1 MFIPIVYT
9 LRMDLPFIE
18 FKLSDDVEGLQAIA
32 FVDAPAIGLNYQAF
46 APHKFE
52 IINEEKRIVMGAA
65 MIPDLPI
72 YRRDERGE
80 YYAIFRKETIKAL
93 VQKLFKENKHNNF
106 NEQHNAFKILDGVY
120 IYQSFIT
127 DQELGILAPK
137 GFENVADGT
146 WFIAA
151 KVENDEAWSK
161 VKEDGI
167 LKGFSVEGV
176 FDLEPYKFKKMNK
189 LNLDSVISTLKSV
202 FADAEVAAED
212 KTFGEA
218 ALVDGTI
225 VKWEGELMEGTA
237 ITVVLPEGEV
247 AAPDGIHEVSDGT
260 IIETAGGLVVN
271 IQPMSEIASEE
282 NEFTTEMLNEMV
294 EKALA
299 KYAEAFTATLEGV
312 KAENAGLKLE
322 LAAIVADK
330 ESLKKEFSATLNKV
344 GTELEEIVKSEA
356 ATSSKPQEFKAQSR
370 AEKAAQ
376 MGAVIRANK
385 LK

>member
-1 MFIPIVYT
+1 
-9 LRMDLPFIE
+9 MDLPFIE

-52 IINEEKRIVMGAA
+52 VINEEKRIVMGAA

-189 LNLDSVISTLKSV
+189 LNLDSVINTLKSV
-202 FADAEVAAED
+202 FADAETEVVAEE
-212 KTFGEA
+212 KIFGEA

-237 ITVVLPEGEV
+237 LVVVLPEGEV
-247 AAPDGIHEVSDGT
+247 AAPDGIHEISDGT

-312 KAENAGLKLE
+312 KAENDSLKLE

-330 ESLKKEFSATLNKV
+330 ETLRNEFSATLSKV

-356 ATSSKPQEFKAQSR
+356 STSKKPQEFKAQSR
-370 AEKAAQ
+370 AEKAAA
-376 MGAVIRANK
+376 MGAIIRANK
-385 LK
+385 LN

>member
-1 MFIPIVYT
+1 
-9 LRMDLPFIE
+9 MDLPFIE

-32 FVDAPAIGLNYQAF
+32 FVDSPAIGLNYQAF

-52 IINEEKRIVMGAA
+52 VINEEKRIILGAA
-65 MIPDLPI
+65 MIPNLPI

-80 YYAIFRKETIKAL
+80 YYAIFKKETIKAL

-106 NEQHNAFKILDGVY
+106 NEQHDAFKILDGVY

-127 DQELGILAPK
+127 DEELGILPPQ

-176 FDLEPYKFKKMNK
+176 FDLEPYKFKQMNK
-189 LNLDSVISTLKSV
+189 INLESVINTLKSV
-202 FADAEVAAED
+202 FADEQPTTEAV
-212 KTFGEA
+212 FGEGT
-218 ALVDGTI
+218 LVDGTI
-225 VKWEGELMEGTA
+225 VKWEGDLIEGA
-237 ITVVLPEGEV
+237 ALIVVMPEGEV
-247 AAPDGIHEVSDGT
+247 AAPDGIHELADGT

-271 IQPMSEIASEE
+271 IQAMADIATED
-282 NEFTTEMLNEMV
+282 NEFTSEMLNEMI
-294 EKALA
+294 EKAMA
-299 KYAEAFTATLEGV
+299 KYAEAFTATLEGI
-312 KAENAGLKLE
+312 KSENNNLKTE
-322 LAAIVADK
+322 LAAIKSDK
-330 ESLKKEFSATLNKV
+330 ETLRNEFSATLNKV
-344 GTELEEIVKSEA
+344 GVELEEIVKSES
-356 ATSSKPQEFKAQSR
+356 ATSKKPQEFKAQSR
-370 AEKAAQ
+370 AERAAQ

>member
-1 MFIPIVYT
+1 
-9 LRMDLPFIE
+9 MDLPLIE

-46 APHKFE
+46 APQKFE
-52 IINEEKRIVMGAA
+52 VLNEEKRIVMGAA

-72 YRRDERGE
+72 YRRDTNIGE
-80 YYAIFRKETIKAL
+80 YYAIFKKETIKAL

-127 DQELGILAPK
+127 DQELGILPPK

-161 VKEDGI
+161 VKENGI

-189 LNLDSVISTLKSV
+189 INLESVINTLKSV
-202 FADAEVAAED
+202 FADEEVVAEES
-212 KTFGEA
+212 TFGEA
-218 ALVDGTI
+218 TLVDGTI
-225 VKWEGELMEGTA
+225 VKWEGELAEGTA
-237 ITVVLPEGEV
+237 LVVVMPEGEV
-247 AAPDGIHEVSDGT
+247 AAPDGIHEISDGT

-271 IQPMSEIASEE
+271 IQAMSEIATED

-299 KYAEAFTATLEGV
+299 KYAEAFTATLQGI
-312 KAENAGLKLE
+312 KSENDSLKLE
-322 LAAIVADK
+322 LAAIKADK
-330 ESLKKEFSATLNKV
+330 EILRNEFSATLNKV
-344 GTELEEIVKSEA
+344 GTELEEIVKSES
-356 ATSSKPQEFKAQSR
+356 ATAKKPQEFKAQSR
-370 AEKAAQ
+370 AEKAAA
-376 MGAVIRANK
+376 MGAIIRANK

>member
-1 MFIPIVYT
+1 
-9 LRMDLPFIE
+9 MDLPFIE

-52 IINEEKRIVMGAA
+52 VINEEKRIVMGAA

-80 YYAIFRKETIKAL
+80 YYAIFRKETIKSL

-202 FADAEVAAED
+202 FADAETEVVAEE

-237 ITVVLPEGEV
+237 LTVVLPEGEV

-271 IQPMSEIASEE
+271 IQPMSEIATED
-282 NEFTTEMLNEMV
+282 NEFTSEMLNEMV

-312 KAENAGLKLE
+312 KAENEGLKLE
-322 LAAIVADK
+322 LAAIKADK
-330 ESLKKEFSATLNKV
+330 ETLRNEFSATLSKV

-370 AEKAAQ
+370 AEKAAA
-376 MGAVIRANK
+376 MGAIIRANK

>member
-1 MFIPIVYT
+1 
-9 LRMDLPFIE
+9 MDLPFIE

-52 IINEEKRIVMGAA
+52 IINEEKRIILGAA
-65 MIPDLPI
+65 MIPNLPI

-106 NEQHNAFKILDGVY
+106 NEQHNAFKVLDGVY

-161 VKEDGI
+161 VKENGI

-176 FDLEPYKFKKMNK
+176 FDLEPYKFKQMNK
-189 LNLDSVISTLKSV
+189 INLESVINTLKSV
-202 FADAEVAAED
+202 FADEEVATEEV
-212 KTFGEA
+212 TFGEA
-218 ALVDGTI
+218 TLVDGTI
-225 VKWEGELMEGTA
+225 VKWEGELAEGTA
-237 ITVVLPEGEV
+237 LIVVLPEGEV
-247 AAPDGIHEVSDGT
+247 AAPDGIHEISDGT

-271 IQPMSEIASEE
+271 IQAMADIATED
-282 NEFTTEMLNEMV
+282 NEFTTEMLNELV

-299 KYAEAFTATLEGV
+299 KYAEAFTATLESV
-312 KAENAGLKLE
+312 KAESDSLKLE
-322 LAAIVADK
+322 LAAIKADK
-330 ESLKKEFSATLNKV
+330 ETLKNEFSATLNKV
-344 GTELEEIVKSEA
+344 GAELEEIVKSEA
-356 ATSSKPQEFKAQSR
+356 STASKPKEFKAQSR
-370 AEKAAQ
+370 AEKAAA
-376 MGAVIRANK
+376 MGAIIRANK
-385 LK
+385 LNK

>member
-1 MFIPIVYT
+1 
-9 LRMDLPFIE
+9 MDLPFIE

-189 LNLDSVISTLKSV
+189 LNLESVINTLKSV
-202 FADAEVAAED
+202 FADVETEVATEEV
-212 KTFGEA
+212 TFGEA
-218 ALVDGTI
+218 TLVDGTI
-225 VKWEGELMEGTA
+225 VKWEGELIEGTA
-237 ITVVLPEGEV
+237 LIVVMPEGEV
-247 AAPDGIHEVSDGT
+247 AAPDGIHELADGT

-271 IQPMSEIASEE
+271 IQAMADIATED
-282 NEFTTEMLNEMV
+282 NEFTTEMLNELV

-299 KYAEAFTATLEGV
+299 KYAEAFTATLESV
-312 KAENAGLKLE
+312 KAESDSLKLE
-322 LAAIVADK
+322 LAAIKADK
-330 ESLKKEFSATLNKV
+330 ETLRNEFSATLSKV

-356 ATSSKPQEFKAQSR
+356 STSKKPQEFKAQSR
-370 AEKAAQ
+370 AEKAAA
-376 MGAVIRANK
+376 MGAIIRANK
-385 LK
+385 LNK

>member
-1 MFIPIVYT
+1 
-9 LRMDLPFIE
+9 MDLPFIE
-18 FKLSDDVEGLQAIA
+18 FKLSDEVEGLQAIA

-127 DQELGILAPK
+127 DQELGILPPQ

-176 FDLEPYKFKKMNK
+176 FDLEPYKFKQMNK
-189 LNLDSVISTLKSV
+189 INLESVINTLKSV
-202 FADAEVAAED
+202 FADAETEVVAEE

-237 ITVVLPEGEV
+237 LVVVLPEGEV

-312 KAENAGLKLE
+312 KAENEGLKLE

-330 ESLKKEFSATLNKV
+330 ESLKNEFSATLSKV

-370 AEKAAQ
+370 AEKAAA
-376 MGAVIRANK
+376 MGAIIRANK

>member
-1 MFIPIVYT
+1 
-9 LRMDLPFIE
+9 MDLPFIE

-189 LNLDSVISTLKSV
+189 LNLESVINTLKSV
-202 FADAEVAAED
+202 FADVETEVATEEV
-212 KTFGEA
+212 TFGEA
-218 ALVDGTI
+218 TLVDGTI
-225 VKWEGELMEGTA
+225 VKWEGELIEGTA
-237 ITVVLPEGEV
+237 LVVVMPEGEV
-247 AAPDGIHEVSDGT
+247 AAPDGIHELADGT

-271 IQPMSEIASEE
+271 IQAMADIATED
-282 NEFTTEMLNEMV
+282 NEFTTEMLNELV

-299 KYAEAFTATLEGV
+299 KYAEAFTATLESV

-330 ESLKKEFSATLNKV
+330 ESLKNEFSATLSKV

-370 AEKAAQ
+370 AEKAAA
-376 MGAVIRANK
+376 MGAIIRANK
-385 LK
+385 LNK

>member
-1 MFIPIVYT
+1 
-9 LRMDLPFIE
+9 MDLPFIE

-127 DQELGILAPK
+127 DEELGILPPQ

-176 FDLEPYKFKKMNK
+176 FDLEPYKFKQMNK
-189 LNLDSVISTLKSV
+189 INLESVINTLKSV
-202 FADAEVAAED
+202 FSDEEVAAED

-247 AAPDGIHEVSDGT
+247 AAPDGIHEVEDGT

-271 IQPMSEIASEE
+271 IQAMSDIATQD

-312 KAENAGLKLE
+312 KAENEGLKLE

-356 ATSSKPQEFKAQSR
+356 STASKPQEFKAQTR
-370 AEKAAQ
+370 AEKAAAI
-376 MGAVIRANK
+376 GAIIRANK
-385 LK
+385 QTK

>member
-1 MFIPIVYT
+1 
-9 LRMDLPFIE
+9 MDLPFIE

-52 IINEEKRIVMGAA
+52 VINEEKRIVMGAA

-189 LNLDSVISTLKSV
+189 LNLESVINTLKSV
-202 FADAEVAAED
+202 FADVETEVATEEV
-212 KTFGEA
+212 TFGEA
-218 ALVDGTI
+218 TLVDGTI

-237 ITVVLPEGEV
+237 LVVVLPEGEV
-247 AAPDGIHEVSDGT
+247 AAPDGIHEISDGT

-271 IQPMSEIASEE
+271 IQAMADIATED
-282 NEFTTEMLNEMV
+282 NEFTTEMLNELV

-299 KYAEAFTATLEGV
+299 KYAEAFTATLESV
-312 KAENAGLKLE
+312 KAESDSLKLE
-322 LAAIVADK
+322 LAAIKADK
-330 ESLKKEFSATLNKV
+330 ETLRNEFSATLSKV

-370 AEKAAQ
+370 AEKAAA
-376 MGAVIRANK
+376 MGAIIRANK